1 MKEKKFSHSSL
12 IGLILMTASAIT
24 AAMIPSKGNVDD
36 QKKAD
41 QAPGISFISSGGIES
56 TIKAG
61 AGLRSYTETGAPGD
75 NSDGASA
82 TSIVNDD
89 NGTITFNAGC
99 ATGNNTTALDDE
111 QNCIF

>member
-1 MKEKKFSHSSL
+1 MKEKIFSSQPL
-12 IGLILMTASAIT
+12 LGLILTAVSAIA
-24 AAMIPSKGNVDD
+24 AAMIPSKGNVPD
-36 QKKAD
+36 QLWPD

-75 NSDGASA
+75 NNDGASA
-82 TSIVNDD
+82 TSIANDD

>member
-1 MKEKKFSHSSL
+1 MKEKSFSSKPL
-12 IGLILMTASAIT
+12 LGLILTAVSAIT
-24 AAMIPSKGNVDD
+24 AAMIPSKRNVN
-36 QKKAD
+36 D
-41 QAPGISFISSGGIES
+41 QAKAEQAFGISFISSGGIES

-75 NSDGASA
+75 NNDGASA

-99 ATGNNTTALDDE
+99 ATGNNTTSLDDE